1 MGVRAQLGVVTLM
14 EQGLLTPSC
23 ARRLTHAQQTAS
35 TATGVHL
42 GILAPNCKLCEVTAL
57 PQLDPF
63 TTVVLYPDEDASPA
77 NTVDPSRI
85 TDVVVIDSKWG
96 QSRGVLE
103 NPALHGLPHVR
114 IGTYRTAYWR
124 YHTKGVPEDGLCT
137 VEAVYFLCREL
148 HARAHVKGDCH
159 CYDDLLYYFAFMHRR
174 VHAASAARIAA
185 SHEAFE
191 CRDSDDDE

>member
-1 MGVRAQLGVVTLM
+1 M
-14 EQGLLTPSC
+14 
-23 ARRLTHAQQTAS
+23 
-35 TATGVHL
+35 
-42 GILAPNCKLCEVTAL
+42 
-57 PQLDPF
+57 
-63 TTVVLYPDEDASPA
+63 
-77 NTVDPSRI
+77 
-85 TDVVVIDSKWG
+85 
-96 QSRGVLE
+96 
-103 NPALHGLPHVR
+103 R